1 MSKRTLEQAFNAVF
15 HEKES
20 FNDFCVMS
28 QSQEVLAFS
37 VNSRDLV
44 RPSVRLKKYLR
55 FIDKVVLRYL
65 KRADDV
71 VHSYIKGK
79 SALTAV
85 QAHAGNSH
93 FFITDIQ
100 AFFPNITN
108 VDVREILTR
117 NEANV
122 PISDIK
128 EYIPLLV
135 GMMTWQGVLPVGF
148 PTSPQLSN
156 AFLLNFDQ
164 KLSRYCASRGYIY
177 TRYSDDIVISAQAFD
192 GFEHLSE
199 TIQLLLDSAA
209 SPLLML
215 NDDKTRFTHTGN
227 KVKVLG
233 LVVTQGGKVTI
244 DSKYKRQLE
253 ILLHFYVTDRKR
265 FNRVLGE
272 TLTGKEH
279 SLFGLLH
286 YARSIDPEYLEKLQ
300 RKYGAYALR
309 SLMEDKWHG

>member
-20 FNDFCVMS
+20 FNDFCAMNH
-28 QSQEVLAFS
+28 SQEVLSFS
-37 VNSRDLV
+37 ANSRDLFH
-44 RPSVRLKKYLR
+44 PSPKLKKYLR
-55 FIDKVVLRYL
+55 FIDKVILRYL
-65 KRADDV
+65 ERDDVV

-85 QAHAGNSH
+85 EAHAGSSH
-93 FFITDIQ
+93 FFMTDIKAFFSNITD
-100 AFFPNITN
+100 

-117 NEANV
+117 NEGNV

-128 EYIPLLV
+128 EHISLLV
-135 GMMTWQGVLPVGF
+135 EMMTWQGSLPVGF

-156 AFLLNFDQ
+156 AFLLRFDQ
-164 KLSRYCASRGYIY
+164 KLHRYCEGRGYTY
-177 TRYSDDIVISAQAFD
+177 TRYSDDIVISAKSFD

-199 TIQLLLDSAA
+199 TIQLLLNTAV
-209 SPLLML
+209 SPLLRL
-215 NDDKTRFTHTGN
+215 SDDKTRYTHTGN
-227 KVKVLG
+227 KVKILG

-253 ILLHFYVTDRKR
+253 TLLHFYVTDRER
-265 FNRVLGE
+265 FGRVVDE
-272 TLTGKEH
+272 TLAGKEH

-286 YARSIDPEYLEKLQ
+286 YARSIDPSYLEKLQ